1 MANDE
6 TLHIRL
12 EKTLKQELEN
22 YAVVYDIKLSNVIR
36 IALEDF
42 TNKDHEVTT
51 TTISKI
57 NPANF

>member
-1 MANDE
+1 MANDA

-12 EKTLKQELEN
+12 ENSLKQELEN

-42 TNKDHEVTT
+42 TNNEHNMTT
-51 TTISKI
+51 TAVSKI
-57 NPANF
+57 NPDNF

>member
-22 YAVVYDIKLSNVIR
+22 YAVIYDIKLSNVIR

-57 NPANF
+57 NSANF